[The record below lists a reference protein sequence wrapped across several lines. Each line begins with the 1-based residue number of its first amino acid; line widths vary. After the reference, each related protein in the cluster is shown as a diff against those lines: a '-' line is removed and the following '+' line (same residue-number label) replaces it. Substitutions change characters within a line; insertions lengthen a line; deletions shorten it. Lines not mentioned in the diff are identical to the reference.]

1 MENTRKWKVK
11 WRTQAW
17 NPSARQS
24 RIRAVRR
31 PLVMPFSLPEGTF
44 PTLNLSLSTK
54 QALIDQAYELVR
66 ETILTNEEF
75 MTNGRTLPPAVP
87 WKLIKSKRRFQ
98 VFRERRGR
106 SSTGAGAKTAAR
118 GEAWK
123 DDNEYLFNTAST
135 VRLSRDSS
143 SILCPRDHLP
153 MTLGFGTIQGTLDD
167 TMYGAFAADDDA
179 WRIKSSYVED
189 RFDDAKVL
197 ATIYGPSEQD
207 PYRFLGVKWF
217 TNELPL
223 GVGALIQRRDFL
235 ILEATGLARD
245 SQGTQ
250 VGYSVYQSIDLPQ
263 IPELKTLKIVRGY
276 TSCCFI
282 NRQLTPTTVG
292 IYCRGFFDAGGYLSS
307 SMSASMAAN
316 SIVAA
321 ANALDCAVM
330 KKLVWLVG
338 QTQEEHLAAS
348 RVQSKSSLDQCETCR
363 KPVNKFGRFLPGSS
377 CRLCR
382 AVSHALT
389 LSVSD
394 HPCLTMLGSCA
405 LIDRLQQVQRNQ
417 ESCDRRVDP
426 EAGAPPV
433 HVLS

>member
-1 MENTRKWKVK
+1 
-11 WRTQAW
+11 
-17 NPSARQS
+17 
-24 RIRAVRR
+24 
-31 PLVMPFSLPEGTF
+31 MPFSLPEGTF
-44 PTLNLSLSTK
+44 PALNLSLSTK

-66 ETILTNEEF
+66 ETVLTNEEF
-75 MTNGRTLPPAVP
+75 IANGRTLPSAVP

-106 SSTGAGAKTAAR
+106 SSSGKTTTQAEAR
-118 GEAWK
+118 K
-123 DDNEYLFNTAST
+123 DDNEYYFNTAST

-167 TMYGAFAADDDA
+167 TMYGAFAADDDT

-189 RFDDAKVL
+189 RFDDAQVL
-197 ATIYGPSEQD
+197 ATIYGPTEQD

-235 ILEATGLARD
+235 ILEATGLTRD

-263 IPELKTLKIVRGY
+263 IPELKALKIVRGY

-292 IYCRGFFDAGGYLSS
+292 IYCRGFFDAGGYLSN

-321 ANALDCAVM
+321 ANVLDCAVM

-338 QTQEEHLAAS
+338 QTHEQHLEAS
-348 RVQSKSSLDQCETCR
+348 RTLSKSCMDQCETCR
-363 KPVNKFGRFLPGSS
+363 KPVNKISRFLAGAS

-382 AVSHALT
+382 AVGPMLT
-389 LSVSD
+389 KVSLLD
-394 HPCLTMLGSCA
+394 LTSLLVG
-405 LIDRLQQVQRNQ
+405 
-417 ESCDRRVDP
+417 
-426 EAGAPPV
+426 
-433 HVLS
+433 